1 MSTPAGV
8 LAILPMDMEPD
19 ASGVSSSFADLTRR
33 QRAEMLALAL
43 SAQLH
48 NNDPTTLFECMA
60 SPLAANEGR
69 VRAVARTASQ
79 MFPMKRICFAPD
91 TTVAVYVK
99 GTSPDVLYQDPLAPT
114 AHSLACVA
122 FLDKNWYLNLLPL
135 YFTWRE
141 LKKAMVVADT
151 IAVEVLASMIES
163 RLARSWF

>member
-8 LAILPMDMEPD
+8 PAILPNDMEPV
-19 ASGVSSSFADLTRR
+19 ASGMSSSFADLTRR

-48 NNDPTTLFECMA
+48 NNDPTTLFECVA

-69 VRAVARTASQ
+69 ARSVARTASQ
-79 MFPMKRICFAPD
+79 MFPTKRICFAPD
-91 TTVAVYVK
+91 ATVAVYIK
-99 GTSPDVLYQDPLAPT
+99 RSAPNVLYVDPLAPSV
-114 AHSLACVA
+114 HSLNCVA
-122 FLDKNWYLNLLPL
+122 FLDKNRYLNFLPL
-135 YFTWRE
+135 YFTWQK
-141 LKKAMVVADT
+141 LKEAMVVADT